1 MLRCKNAL
9 GAAMFSPTIPNL
21 GRKSLE
27 SAFGLSRGPQ
37 TTDHNANI
45 MITALAFSLAFIVN
59 TIEDKVVPPPV
70 ALTRLFEGN
79 KRFVGN
85 TAKHA
90 GMDARRREEVA
101 KGQKPF
107 AVIIG
112 CADSRVGP
120 EIVFDQ
126 GLGELFVVR
135 TAGNLVDTFNMASTE
150 YAVEHLGARLIVV
163 LGHEKC
169 GAVKAA
175 LDTFGS
181 AEKAEH
187 AAEEHAAANDQH
199 GVPHDH
205 IAMLLEAIKPAVLA
219 TKGSKDQFNDAIRD
233 NVKRVAKTVRTG
245 SGLLTEMLHR
255 GEIKV
260 VGAYYDL
267 DSGTVTFFDNE

>member
-1 MLRCKNAL
+1 MLRCKNAPV
-9 GAAMFSPTIPNL
+9 AAMFTAKIPNL
-21 GRKSLE
+21 GRRSHKPR
-27 SAFGLSRGPQ
+27 FDLSNRPQ
-37 TTDHNANI
+37 VSDHNVEN
-45 MITALAFSLAFIVN
+45 MITALAFSLALIVN
-59 TIEDKVVPPPV
+59 TIEDKVVPPAV
-70 ALTRLFEGN
+70 GLTRLFEGN
-79 KRFVGN
+79 KRFVSN

-90 GMDARRREEVA
+90 GMDRKRREEVA
-101 KGQKPF
+101 KGQKPY

-135 TAGNLVDTFNMASTE
+135 TAGNLVDTLNMASTE

-163 LGHEKC
+163 MGHEKC

-181 AEKAEH
+181 TEKAEH
-187 AAEEHAAANDQH
+187 ADEQHAATHDQH
-199 GVPHDH
+199 TVPHDH
-205 IAMLLEAIKPAVLA
+205 IGMLLEAIKPAIIA
-219 TKGSKDQFNDAIRD
+219 TRGSKDQFNDAIRD

-245 SGLLTEMLHR
+245 SGLLTEMLR
-255 GEIKV
+255 KGEIKV